1 MNQEQKIYALMAC
14 AEDHQKIIDE
24 SIQEFKTAN
33 QQELVQLAAKQKQ
46 LHDEHR
52 IVMKDLRR
60 LAEKASENNF
70 QRLGWMWFIQTLLAS
85 LLVVSLSVGGVIWF
99 VNHKSDE
106 IIKMNYTVEKLSKKG
121 GEAEIHS
128 CRRDNGKVY
137 PCVRVMTKWGGY
149 GNNRD
154 LYIIDPK

>member
-33 QQELVQLAAKQKQ
+33 QQELAQLAAKQKQ

-52 IVMKDLRR
+52 IVMKDLRH

-70 QRLGWMWFIQTLLAS
+70 KRLGWMWFR
-85 LLVVSLSVGGVIWF
+85 F

-106 IIKMNYTVEKLSKKG
+106 IIKMNYTIEKLSKKG
-121 GEAEIHS
+121 GEAEILS